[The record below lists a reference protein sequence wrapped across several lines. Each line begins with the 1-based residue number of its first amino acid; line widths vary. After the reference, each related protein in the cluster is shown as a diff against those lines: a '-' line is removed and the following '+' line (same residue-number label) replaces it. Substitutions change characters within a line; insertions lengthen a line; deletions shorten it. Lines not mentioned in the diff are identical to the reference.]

1 MKGNWQKT
9 TQISKPALSSLERHQ
24 DSQTSQYTSIL
35 QLESRKQNAPSLPWK
50 FSTKSKFHSS
60 GMLMLH
66 ICTYIHDKMYFNS
79 FTPCTCKPESTLC
92 KYQAKNIYVIY
103 RLVYTEKHFYALSL
117 ESMVCSPSPSIQDL
131 GQLFSQYG
139 SPSR

>member
-1 MKGNWQKT
+1 
-9 TQISKPALSSLERHQ
+9 
-24 DSQTSQYTSIL
+24 
-35 QLESRKQNAPSLPWK
+35 
-50 FSTKSKFHSS
+50 
-60 GMLMLH
+60 MLMLH

-117 ESMVCSPSPSIQDL
+117 ESTVCSLSRPVHPFKTLGNFFLNMDL
-131 GQLFSQYG
+131 PVSK
-139 SPSR
+139 